1 MPELTKTFF
10 EKILRDSERQ
20 ELQVGDLIIFVEFS
34 VPCSGLIILNILN
47 LCFYIYS
54 GLMNTLCCQVTK
66 VKVKDGREFGRHFCS
81 EVKMM
86 NSVIMMKTD

>member
-34 VPCSGLIILNILN
+34 VPCSGLIFLYFFFVII
-47 LCFYIYS
+47 FIW

>member
-34 VPCSGLIILNILN
+34 VSCSGWIFLYFF
-47 LCFYIYS
+47 LCYYIYS

-86 NSVIMMKTD
+86 NSVIMMKTN